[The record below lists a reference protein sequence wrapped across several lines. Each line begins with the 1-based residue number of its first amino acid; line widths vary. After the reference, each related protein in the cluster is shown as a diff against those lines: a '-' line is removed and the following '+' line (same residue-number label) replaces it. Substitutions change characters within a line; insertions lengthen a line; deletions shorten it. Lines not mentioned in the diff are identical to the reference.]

1 MANSDYRIIYY
12 KQGRS
17 TVTVGIPMDKTDLTV
32 EEIAKRNVPTGQK
45 YKIVNVAD
53 VPSDRSF
60 RDAWQ
65 VDESEL
71 TDGVGE

>member
-12 KQGRS
+12 KEGHT
-17 TVTVGIPMDKTDLTV
+17 TVTIGIPMDNTELTV
-32 EEIAKRNVPTGQK
+32 EEMAKKNVPTGQK
-45 YKIVNVAD
+45 YKIVDVAD
-53 VPSDRSF
+53 IPSDSSF

>member
-12 KQGRS
+12 KEGYS
-17 TVTVGIPMDKTDLTV
+17 TVTIGIPMDNTELTV
-32 EEIAKRNVPTGQK
+32 EEMAKKNVPTGQK
-45 YKIVNVAD
+45 YKIVDVAD
-53 VPSDRSF
+53 IPSDRSF